1 MTFRSEFPEAQSDIE
16 DECFSDLY
24 RVAVECRGRFGLD
37 AAILMLASCM
47 VALHK
52 REEISYAQAEHHQ
65 QTSAD
70 HQGQALR

>member
-16 DECFSDLY
+16 AECFSDLY

-37 AAILMLASCM
+37 AAVLMLASCM

-52 REEISYAQAEHHQ
+52 REEISYAETQHHQ

-70 HQGQALR
+70 H